1 MRTDRLV
8 QEYDVALR
16 YTMFPLHPDTPEEGL
31 SLMDLFGG
39 RRAHVDSMR
48 QRLVS
53 LMEEE
58 GLPYGDRTHT
68 YNSRLGQ
75 ELAKWAER
83 HPDGVR
89 IHDALYRSYFVD
101 GVNLAKVDELV
112 RIAES
117 LDLSGDEARE
127 VLETRAEQEAVD
139 LDWKRSRQLGVT
151 GVPTFVTDGRAVVG
165 AQPYEMLEALVT
177 RAGARKRVVSRGSRL
192 SPDL

>member
-16 YTMFPLHPDTPEEGL
+16 YTMFPLHPDTPEEGRPL
-31 SLMDLFGG
+31 VDLFAG
-39 RRAHVDSMR
+39 RQAYLDSMR
-48 QRLVS
+48 ERLVS
-53 LMEEE
+53 LMEAE
-58 GLPYGDRTHT
+58 GLEYGDRTHT

-83 HPDGVR
+83 QPGGR
-89 IHDALYRSYFVD
+89 GGGGGGKIHDALYRAYFVG
-101 GVNLAKVDELV
+101 GVNLANVDELV

-127 VLETRAEQEAVD
+127 VLQTRAERQAVD
-139 LDWKRSRQLGVT
+139 LDWERSRQLGVT
-151 GVPTFVTDGRAVVG
+151 GVPTFMADNETVVG

-177 RAGARKRVVSRGSRL
+177 RAGARKRAG
-192 SPDL
+192 

>member
-16 YTMFPLHPDTPEEGL
+16 YTMFPLHPDTPEEGRPL
-31 SLMDLFGG
+31 VDLFGG
-39 RRAHVDSMR
+39 RQAYLDSMR
-48 QRLVS
+48 ERLMS
-53 LMEEE
+53 LMEAE
-58 GLPYGDRTHT
+58 GLEYGDRTHT

-83 HPDGVR
+83 QPGGGGGK
-89 IHDALYRSYFVD
+89 IHDALYRAYFVG
-101 GVNLAKVDELV
+101 GVNLANVDELV

-127 VLETRAEQEAVD
+127 VLQTRAERQAVD
-139 LDWKRSRQLGVT
+139 LDWERSRQLGVT
-151 GVPTFVTDGRAVVG
+151 GVPTFMADNETVVG

-177 RAGARKRVVSRGSRL
+177 RAGARKRAG
-192 SPDL
+192 

>member
-16 YTMFPLHPDTPEEGL
+16 YTMFPLHPDTPEEGR
-31 SLMDLFGG
+31 SLVDLFGG
-39 RRAHVDSMR
+39 RQAYLDSMR
-48 QRLVS
+48 ERLVS
-53 LMEEE
+53 LMEAE
-58 GLPYGDRTHT
+58 GLEYGDRTHT

-83 HPDGVR
+83 QPVGVGR
-89 IHDALYRSYFVD
+89 GGGGKIHDALYRAYFVD

-117 LDLSGDEARE
+117 LGLSGDEARE

-139 LDWKRSRQLGVT
+139 LDWARSRQLGVT
-151 GVPTFVTDGRAVVG
+151 GVPTFMADNQAVVG

-177 RAGARKRVVSRGSRL
+177 RAGARKRLVSES
-192 SPDL
+192 

>member
-8 QEYDVALR
+8 KEYNVTLQH
-16 YTMFPLHPDTPEEGL
+16 TMFPLHPDTPEEGR
-31 SLMDLFGG
+31 SLLDLFGG
-39 RRAHVDSMR
+39 RQSYLDSMQ

-53 LMEEE
+53 LMEAE
-58 GLPYGDRTHT
+58 GLEYGDRTHT

-83 HPDGVR
+83 QPGGGGKSGGGK
-89 IHDALYRSYFVD
+89 IHDALYRAYFVD

-127 VLETRAEQEAVD
+127 ILEARAEQEAVD
-139 LDWKRSRQLGVT
+139 LDWERSRQLGVT
-151 GVPTFVTDGRAVVG
+151 GVPTFLANAVAVIG
-165 AQPYEMLEALVT
+165 AQPYEVLERLVVE
-177 RAGARKRVVSRGSRL
+177 AGARRRE
-192 SPDL
+192 

>member
-8 QEYDVALR
+8 KEYDVTLQH
-16 YTMFPLHPDTPEEGL
+16 TMFPLHPETPEEGR
-31 SLMDLFGG
+31 SLVDLFGG
-39 RRAHVDSMR
+39 RQAHVDSMR

-53 LMEEE
+53 LMEAE

-83 HPDGVR
+83 QPGGER
-89 IHDALYRSYFVD
+89 IHDALYRAYFVD

-117 LDLSGDEARE
+117 LHLSGDEARE
-127 VLETRAEQEAVD
+127 VLETRADQEAVD
-139 LDWKRSRQLGVT
+139 LDWARSRQLGVT
-151 GVPTFVTDGRAVVG
+151 GVPTFMADNRAVVG

-177 RAGARKRVVSRGSRL
+177 RVGARKREE
-192 SPDL
+192 

>member
-8 QEYDVALR
+8 KEYNVALR
-16 YTMFPLHPDTPEEGL
+16 HTMFPLHPDTPEDGL

-39 RRAHVDSMR
+39 QRAHVDSMR
-48 QRLVS
+48 QRLVP
-53 LMEEE
+53 LMEAE

-83 HPDGVR
+83 QPGGAR
-89 IHDALYRSYFVD
+89 IHDALYRAYFVE

-127 VLETRAEQEAVD
+127 VVETRAEREAVD
-139 LDWKRSRQLGVT
+139 LDWARARQLGVT
-151 GVPTFVTDGRAVVG
+151 GVPTFLSDNKAVVG

-177 RAGARKRVVSRGSRL
+177 RAGATKRAASREQ
-192 SPDL
+192 